1 MAYVG
6 EIRMFGG
13 TFAPNGWFFCHGQM
27 LAISQYESLF
37 SLIGTIYGGDGASTF
52 ALPNLQSRIPMH
64 RGDGST
70 LGEQGGVEEVAL
82 TVNQIPPHSHAFG
95 VSSKFGST
103 NTPEGTVLARSTLN
117 QFTDTAG
124 ATQTTGILE
133 SAGGNVPHSN
143 MQPYLAINYIIC
155 WDGSYPSPE
164 GGMPEYEEPFLTE
177 LRWVAFN
184 FAPVGWVLC
193 NGQTLSIA
201 QNQAL
206 FSLVGTT
213 YGGNG
218 QTTFVLPD
226 LQNRIP
232 IHMGEGHIIGEA
244 GGEKTHTLTTNEI
257 PAHIHSL
264 RASMNAADSK
274 TLDNHTFGKTT
285 TSSYGYVVDSVSN
298 GTVLANSG
306 GGQAHENRQ
315 PYLCLHAIMATQG
328 VFPSRN

>member
-13 TFAPNGWFFCHGQM
+13 TFAPYGWFFCHGQI
-27 LAISQYESLF
+27 LPISQYESLF
-37 SLIGTIYGGDGASTF
+37 SLLGTTYGGDGSSTF
-52 ALPNLQSRIPMH
+52 ALPNLQSRVPIH
-64 RGDGST
+64 AGNETT

-82 TVNQIPPHSHAFG
+82 TVNQIPAHSHAFG
-95 VSSKFGST
+95 VSSKYGST

-117 QFTDTAG
+117 QFTETAG

-133 SAGGNVPHSN
+133 SAGGNIPHSN
-143 MQPYLAINYIIC
+143 IQPYLAIHYMIC
-155 WDGSYPSPE
+155 WEGNYPNTE
-164 GGMPEYEEPFLTE
+164 GNMPEYEEPFLAE

-193 NGQTLSIA
+193 NGQTLSIS
-201 QNQAL
+201 QNSAL
-206 FSLVGTT
+206 FSLIGTF

-232 IHMGEGHIIGEA
+232 IHMGDGHVIGES
-244 GGEKTHTLTTNEI
+244 GGEKSHTLITNEM

-264 RASMNAADSK
+264 RSSVNIADSK
-274 TLDNHTFGKTT
+274 TLASRTFGKTT
-285 TSSYGYVVDSVSN
+285 TSSYGYVSDSISN
-298 GTVLANSG
+298 GAVVTNSG

-328 VFPSRN
+328 IFPSRD